1 MIEEL
6 KTLAKWTAKLW
17 EIYSKWF
24 GVKMSSEDFDVV
36 LEETKQIWQESHED
50 PLIEGMAALFVN
62 DLDRRMGNAEV

>member
-24 GVKMSSEDFDVV
+24 GVKMTSADFDTL
-36 LEETKQIWQESHED
+36 LEETKRIWED
-50 PLIEGMAALFVN
+50 SGEDQLILDMSAAFMN
-62 DLDRRMGNAEV
+62 DLDRRQLDHA